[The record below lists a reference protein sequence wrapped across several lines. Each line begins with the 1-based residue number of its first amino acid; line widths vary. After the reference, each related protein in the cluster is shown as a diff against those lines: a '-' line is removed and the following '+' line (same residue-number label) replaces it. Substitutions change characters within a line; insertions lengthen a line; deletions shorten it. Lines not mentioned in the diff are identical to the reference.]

1 MLHPMGT
8 HLKYLNMVFHK
19 DQSSNHNKNQ
29 VLNASV
35 IDSIMDH
42 FHILKKYNNLL
53 LHRFI
58 TQSKIMKSQ
67 KLWNPIKTTIVLMN
81 KSINYLKFSSS
92 RFSLNYTIHKRDEN
106 SSSCSSWDQSHCQ
119 WILVAIAIWS
129 LKTSACTL
137 WLLCEY
143 FHDKF
148 LLGDN

>member
-106 SSSCSSWDQSHCQ
+106 SSSCSS
-119 WILVAIAIWS
+119 
-129 LKTSACTL
+129 
-137 WLLCEY
+137 
-143 FHDKF
+143 
-148 LLGDN
+148 

>member
-1 MLHPMGT
+1 MYAPPNGHSPQIPKHGVSQGSII
-8 HLKYLNMVFHK
+8 KPQYK
-19 DQSSNHNKNQ
+19 SSFKC
-29 VLNASV
+29 VC
-35 IDSIMDH
+35 DSIMDH
-42 FHILKKYNNLL
+42 FHNFKKHNNLL

-67 KLWNPIKTTIVLMN
+67 KLRNPIKTTIVLMN
-81 KSINYLKFSSS
+81 KSINYMKFSSS

-119 WILVAIAIWS
+119 WILVAIPIWS

-137 WLLCEY
+137 WLLCDY